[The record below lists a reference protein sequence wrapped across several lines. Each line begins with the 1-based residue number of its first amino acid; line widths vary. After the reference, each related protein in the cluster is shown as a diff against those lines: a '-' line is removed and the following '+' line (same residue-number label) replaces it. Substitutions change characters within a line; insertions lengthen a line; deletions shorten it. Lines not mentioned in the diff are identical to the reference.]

1 MTRPADE
8 GLATENYEWLNRDL
22 YRSEPHLYLRH
33 RLSNLLL
40 VAGRDRELR
49 DLLDQGVSFGDFEMK
64 RRDDADPRDAG
75 EDDESQQSFVALE
88 AGLLLHHACETILR
102 LYFAHRGPPPCPWLE
117 LARMRSFERFKT
129 TVRETFLEKEPSD
142 RVGDIADVFFGGSD
156 RTGISPE
163 PSVESWEKALGNV
176 DRFLVYY
183 ANHFLA
189 DAHLYNAAKHGL
201 AVQPGEQAI
210 RLDVPGAPITA
221 EGMALQFLE
230 VKDDKWQQTVAWVHP
245 ELSVVY
251 TLTAIDLIEQLW
263 TIARVRYTG
272 SGETELQVFDGDP
285 HHVLA
290 DARRKRA
297 SGPIVVRTM
306 SRVLRYYT
314 SPPEGT

>member
-8 GLATENYEWLNRDL
+8 GLATENYGWLNRDF

-49 DLLDQGVSFGDFEMK
+49 ELLDQGVSFGDLSMK
-64 RRDDADPRDAG
+64 RRDDADPRDAVK
-75 EDDESQQSFVALE
+75 DDESQQRFVALE
-88 AGLLLHHACETILR
+88 AELLLHHACETILR
-102 LYFAHRGPPPCPWLE
+102 LFVAHRGPPACPWLE
-117 LARMRSFERFKT
+117 LARMRSFEKFKT
-129 TVRETFLEKEPSD
+129 TVRETFLESD
-142 RVGDIADVFFGGSD
+142 TSNRVGDIADVFFGGSD
-156 RTGISPE
+156 RTGINPE
-163 PSVESWEKALGNV
+163 PSIESWEKALGNV

-183 ANHFLA
+183 ANHYLS

-210 RLDVPGAPITA
+210 RLDLPSAPISA

-230 VKDDKWQQTVAWVHP
+230 VKDDKWQETVAWVQP
-245 ELSVVY
+245 DLSVVY

-272 SGETELQVFDGDP
+272 SGETAIQVFDGDP
-285 HHVLA
+285 HQALA
-290 DARRKRA
+290 DAQRKRA

-306 SRVLRYYT
+306 SRTLHYCGS
-314 SPPEGT
+314 SPGGT